1 MRYLAL
7 ACDYDGT
14 IASAGVVD
22 APTLAALERL
32 RASGRKLILV
42 TGRELDDLC
51 RVFPHITLFDLVVA
65 ENGAL
70 LYWPAT
76 RAEQVL
82 GERPPEAFITALQQ
96 RGVVPLSCGRVIVA
110 TWHPHETTVVEVI
123 RDLGLELQ
131 VIFNKDAVMIL
142 PSGVN
147 KATGLNVALDS
158 LGLSPHNVVGVGD
171 AENDHAFLSLCEC
184 AVAVANALPMLQEHA
199 DWTTPQDHGAGVSE
213 LIDHMVSA
221 DLADLEPRLQRHH
234 ILLGTRTD
242 TNAEIFLEPYG
253 VNVLLAGTSGGGKTT
268 LATGIIERLLEQAYQ
283 VCVIDPEGDYAHL
296 EDTIML
302 GSANRSPDPE
312 EVLQLLEKPQ
322 QSVVI
327 NLLGIALEDRPAFF
341 NRLLPRLQELRART
355 GHPHW
360 IVVDETHHLLP
371 AALEPAAL
379 LLPQNMY
386 GMMML
391 TVQPQHVAKD
401 VLALADV
408 IITIGE
414 APHETLRHFS
424 EMLGLPPPP
433 LVAQTLEQGH
443 AVLWVRH
450 ETAPPVQFRTVPPR
464 VERQRHV
471 RKYMEG
477 ELGKDK
483 SFYFRG
489 PEGKLNLRAYNLRVF
504 IQLAEGV
511 DDATWLHHLQQG
523 DYAHWFRNIIQDTD
537 LAEETSEIGK
547 RHDTSARESRA
558 LVKTAIEKRYTA
570 PA

>member
-7 ACDYDGT
+7 ASDYDGT
-14 IASAGVVD
+14 LASVGVVD

-70 LYWPAT
+70 LYWPTT

-82 GERPPEAFITALQQ
+82 GECPPEAFITALQQ

-110 TWHPHETTVVEVI
+110 TWHPHETTVLEVI

-147 KATGLNVALDS
+147 KATGLSVALDS

-171 AENDHAFLSLCEC
+171 AENDHAFLGLCEC
-184 AVAVANALPMLQEHA
+184 AVAVANALSMVQERT
-199 DWTTPQDHGAGVSE
+199 DWTTAFDHGAGVSE
-213 LIDHMVSA
+213 LIDRMVST

-242 TNAEIFLEPYG
+242 TNAEIFLKPYG

-268 LATGIIERLLEQAYQ
+268 LATGIIERLIEQAYQ
-283 VCVIDPEGDYAHL
+283 VCIIDPEGDYAHL

-302 GSANRSPDPE
+302 GSSNRSPDPE

-341 NRLLPRLQELRART
+341 NRLLPRLQELRVRT

-371 AALEPAAL
+371 AASEPVAL

-424 EMLGLPPPP
+424 EMLRLPPPP
-433 LVAQTLEQGH
+433 LVVQTLEQGY
-443 AVLWVRH
+443 AVMWARH
-450 ETAPPVQFRTVPPR
+450 EAASPVQFRTVPPR
-464 VERQRHV
+464 AERQRHV
-471 RKYMEG
+471 RKYMDG

-489 PEGKLNLRAYNLRVF
+489 PEGKLNLRAQNLRVF
-504 IQLAEGV
+504 IQLAEGI
-511 DDATWLHHLQQG
+511 DDATWLHHLHQG
-523 DYAHWFRNIIQDTD
+523 DYAHWFRDSIQDTS
-537 LAEETSEIGK
+537 LAEETSEIGT
-547 RHDTSARESRA
+547 RRNISARESRA

>member
-22 APTLAALERL
+22 AFTLTALERL

-51 RVFPHITLFDLVVA
+51 RVFPHISLFDLVVA

-82 GERPPEAFITALQQ
+82 GEGPPEAFITILQQ
-96 RGVVPLSCGRVIVA
+96 RGVMQLSHGRVIVA

-147 KATGLNVALDS
+147 KATGLSAALDY
-158 LGLSPHNVVGVGD
+158 LKLSPHNVVGVGD
-171 AENDHAFLSLCEC
+171 AENDQAFLNLCEC
-184 AVAVANALPMLQEHA
+184 AVAVANALPMVQERA
-199 DWTTPQDHGAGVSE
+199 DWTTAHDHGAGVSE
-213 LIDHMVSA
+213 LIERMLST
-221 DLADLEPRLQRHH
+221 DLADLEPRLQRHY
-234 ILLGTRTD
+234 ILLGTDPD
-242 TNAEIFLEPYG
+242 TNAEIYLKPYG
-253 VNVLLAGTSGGGKTT
+253 VNVLVAGTSGGGKTT
-268 LATGIIERLLEQAYQ
+268 LATGIIERLLEQIYQ
-283 VCVIDPEGDYAHL
+283 VCIIDPEGDYADL
-296 EDTIML
+296 EGTIML
-302 GSANRSPDPE
+302 GSSSRAPDPE

-322 QSVVI
+322 QSVVM
-327 NLLGIALEDRPAFF
+327 NLLGIALADRPAFF
-341 NRLLPRLQELRART
+341 SRLLPRLQELRAHT

-379 LLPQNMY
+379 LLPQNMS

-391 TVQPQHVAKD
+391 TVQPRHVAHD

-414 APHETLRHFS
+414 APNETLRHCS
-424 EMLGLPPPP
+424 DMLGLPPP
-433 LVAQTLEQGH
+433 VAQTLEEGH
-443 AVLWVRH
+443 AVLWARH
-450 ETAPPVQFRTVPPR
+450 ESASPVQFRTVPQLP
-464 VERQRHV
+464 
-471 RKYMEG
+471 
-477 ELGKDK
+477 
-483 SFYFRG
+483 SG
-489 PEGKLNLRAYNLRVF
+489 PIPKHSPMA
-504 IQLAEGV
+504 Q
-511 DDATWLHHLQQG
+511 
-523 DYAHWFRNIIQDTD
+523 
-537 LAEETSEIGK
+537 
-547 RHDTSARESRA
+547 
-558 LVKTAIEKRYTA
+558 
-570 PA
+570 

>member
-76 RAEQVL
+76 RADQVL
-82 GERPPEAFITALQQ
+82 GEGPPEAFITTLQQ
-96 RGVVPLSCGRVIVA
+96 RGVMPLSRGRVIVA

-131 VIFNKDAVMIL
+131 VIFNKDAVMVL

-147 KATGLNVALDS
+147 KATGLSAALDY
-158 LGLSPHNVVGVGD
+158 LRLSPHNVVGVGD
-171 AENDHAFLSLCEC
+171 AENDHAFLNLCEC
-184 AVAVANALPMLQEHA
+184 AVAVANALPMVQERA
-199 DWTTPQDHGAGVSE
+199 DWTTAHDHGAGVSE
-213 LIDHMVSA
+213 LIERLLST
-221 DLADLEPRLQRHH
+221 DLADLEPHLQRHH
-234 ILLGTRTD
+234 ILLGTDTD
-242 TNAEIFLEPYG
+242 TNAEISLKPYG

-268 LATGIIERLLEQAYQ
+268 LATGIIERLLEQTYQ
-283 VCVIDPEGDYAHL
+283 VCIIDPEGDYADL
-296 EDTIML
+296 EGTIML
-302 GSANRSPDPE
+302 GSSSRSPDPE

-341 NRLLPRLQELRART
+341 SRLLPRLQELRART

-371 AALEPAAL
+371 AALQPAAL

-391 TVQPQHVAKD
+391 TVQPQHVAQE

-414 APHETLRHFS
+414 APNETLRHFS

-433 LVAQTLEQGH
+433 PVAQTLEQGH
-443 AVLWVRH
+443 AVLWARH
-450 ETAPPVQFRTVPPR
+450 ESASSVQFRTVPPR
-464 VERQRHV
+464 IERQRHV

-477 ELGKDK
+477 ELSKES

-489 PEGKLNLRAYNLRVF
+489 PEEKLNLRAQNLMVF
-504 IQLAEGV
+504 LQLAEGV
-511 DDATWLHHLQQG
+511 DDATWLHHLHQG
-523 DYAHWFRNIIQDTD
+523 DYTHWFRTVIKDPD
-537 LAEETSEIGK
+537 LAEETIDIGK
-547 RHDTSARESRA
+547 RQDLSARESRA

>member
-1 MRYLAL
+1 M
-7 ACDYDGT
+7 T
-14 IASAGVVD
+14 
-22 APTLAALERL
+22 
-32 RASGRKLILV
+32 
-42 TGRELDDLC
+42 
-51 RVFPHITLFDLVVA
+51 FFDLVVA

-76 RAEQVL
+76 RAEQIL

-110 TWHPHETTVVEVI
+110 TWHPHEITVVEVI

-131 VIFNKDAVMIL
+131 VIFNKDAVMVL
-142 PSGVN
+142 PSGIN
-147 KATGLNVALDS
+147 KATGLGVALDS

-184 AVAVANALPMLQEHA
+184 AVAVANALPMVQERA
-199 DWTTPQDHGAGVSE
+199 DWTTPHDHGAGVSE
-213 LIDHMVSA
+213 LIDRIVSN
-221 DLADLEPRLQRHH
+221 DLADLELCLQRHH

-242 TNAEIFLEPYG
+242 TNAEIFLKPYG

-268 LATGIIERLLEQAYQ
+268 LATSIIERLIEQAYQ
-283 VCVIDPEGDYAHL
+283 VFIIDPEGDYAHL
-296 EDTIML
+296 DNTIML

-341 NRLLPRLQELRART
+341 HRLLPRLQELRSRT

-371 AALEPAAL
+371 SALEPATL

-391 TVQPQHVAKD
+391 TVQPQHVSKD
-401 VLALADV
+401 VLALANV
-408 IITIGE
+408 IIAIGE

-424 EMLGLPPPP
+424 ATLGLPSPP
-433 LVAQTLEQGH
+433 LVAQTLAQGH
-443 AVLWVRH
+443 AVLWARH
-450 ETAPPVQFRTVPPR
+450 ETDLPVQFRTVLPQA
-464 VERQRHV
+464 ERQRHV

-477 ELGKDK
+477 ELDK
-483 SFYFRG
+483 ESSFYFRG
-489 PEGKLNLRAYNLRVF
+489 PEGKLNLRAQNLMVF
-504 IQLAEGV
+504 LQLAEGV
-511 DDATWLHHLQQG
+511 DDATWLHHLHQG
-523 DYAHWFRNIIQDTD
+523 DYVRWFRNVMKDTG
-537 LAEETSEIGK
+537 LAEETSAIGQ
-547 RHDTSARESRA
+547 RHDLSACESRA
-558 LVKTAIEKRYTA
+558 LVKTAIEKRYTG

>member
-1 MRYLAL
+1 MSASSQAEEKQHTVYWKRAIPYETWKGETRMRYLAL

-22 APTLAALERL
+22 TETLAALERL
-32 RASGRKLILV
+32 RASGRKLLLV
-42 TGRELDDLC
+42 TGRELDDLQ

-76 RAEQVL
+76 RAEHVL

-110 TWHPHETTVVEVI
+110 TWHPHETTVVEVV
-123 RDLGLELQ
+123 RELGLELQ
-131 VIFNKDAVMIL
+131 VIFNKGAVMVL

-147 KATGLNVALDS
+147 KATGLSAALDS

-184 AVAVANALPMLQEHA
+184 AVAVANALPMVQERV
-199 DWTTPQDHGAGVSE
+199 DWTTSHDHGAGVSE
-213 LIDHMVSA
+213 LIDRMLST
-221 DLADLEPRLQRHH
+221 DLADLEPCLQRHH

-242 TNAEIFLEPYG
+242 NAAEIFLKPYG
-253 VNVLLAGTSGGGKTT
+253 ANVLLAGTSGGGKTT
-268 LATGIIERLLEQAYQ
+268 LATGIIERLIEQAYQ
-283 VCVIDPEGDYAHL
+283 VCVIDPEGDYAPL

-312 EVLQLLEKPQ
+312 EVLQLLEQPQ

-327 NLLGIALEDRPAFF
+327 NLLGIALEERPAFF
-341 NRLLPRLQELRART
+341 NRLLPRLQELRACT

-386 GMMML
+386 GMMLL
-391 TVQPQHVAKD
+391 TVQPQHVATE
-401 VLALADV
+401 VLALADI

-414 APHETLRHFS
+414 APNETLRHFS
-424 EMLGLPPPP
+424 GMLGLLPPP
-433 LVAQTLEQGH
+433 LVAPTLEQGQ
-443 AVLWVRH
+443 AVLWARH
-450 ETAPPVQFRTVPPR
+450 ESAAPVQFRTVPPR
-464 VERQRHV
+464 SKQLLRSATRRQH
-471 RKYMEG
+471 
-477 ELGKDK
+477 D
-483 SFYFRG
+483 
-489 PEGKLNLRAYNLRVF
+489 LR
-504 IQLAEGV
+504 
-511 DDATWLHHLQQG
+511 T
-523 DYAHWFRNIIQDTD
+523 
-537 LAEETSEIGK
+537 AEESIRLPIPPGPPPGGSLH
-547 RHDTSARESRA
+547 R
-558 LVKTAIEKRYTA
+558 
-570 PA
+570 

>member
-14 IASAGVVD
+14 IASAGIVD
-22 APTLAALERL
+22 APTLAALQRL
-32 RASGRKLILV
+32 RASGRKLLLV

-51 RVFPHITLFDLVVA
+51 RVFPPITLFDLVVA

-147 KATGLNVALDS
+147 KATGLRAALDS

-184 AVAVANALPMLQEHA
+184 AVAVANALPTVQERA
-199 DWTTPQDHGAGVSE
+199 DWTAPHDHGAGVSE
-213 LIDHMVSA
+213 LIDRMVSA

-242 TNAEIFLEPYG
+242 TNAEIFLKPYG

-268 LATGIIERLLEQAYQ
+268 LATGIIERLVEQAYQ

-302 GSANRSPDPE
+302 GSSSRSPDPE

-414 APHETLRHFS
+414 APHETLHHFS
-424 EMLGLPPPP
+424 DMLGLPPPP

-443 AVLWVRH
+443 AVLWARH
-450 ETAPPVQFRTVPPR
+450 ETAPPMQFRTIPPR
-464 VERQRHV
+464 IERQRHV

-477 ELGKDK
+477 ELGTDK
-483 SFYFRG
+483 SFYFHG
-489 PEGKLNLRAYNLRVF
+489 PEGKLNLRAQNLLVF

-511 DDATWLHHLQQG
+511 DDATWLHHLHQG
-523 DYAHWFRNIIQDTD
+523 DYVRWFRTAIKDVD
-537 LAEETSEIGK
+537 LAEETLEIGK
-547 RHDTSARESRA
+547 RQDLSARESRA

>member
-1 MRYLAL
+1 
-7 ACDYDGT
+7 
-14 IASAGVVD
+14 
-22 APTLAALERL
+22 
-32 RASGRKLILV
+32 
-42 TGRELDDLC
+42 
-51 RVFPHITLFDLVVA
+51 
-65 ENGAL
+65 
-70 LYWPAT
+70 
-76 RAEQVL
+76 VL
-82 GERPPEAFITALQQ
+82 GEHPPEAFITALQQ
-96 RGVVPLSCGRVIVA
+96 RDVVPLSCGRVIVA

-147 KATGLNVALDS
+147 KATGLSVALDS

-184 AVAVANALPMLQEHA
+184 AVAVANALSMVQEHA
-199 DWTTPQDHGAGVSE
+199 DWTTSYDHGAGVSE
-213 LIDHMVSA
+213 LIDRMMST

-242 TNAEIFLEPYG
+242 TNTELFLKPYG

-268 LATGIIERLLEQAYQ
+268 LATGIIERLIEQAYQ
-283 VCVIDPEGDYAHL
+283 VCIIDPEGDYAHL

-302 GSANRSPDPE
+302 GSSNRSTDPE

-371 AALEPAAL
+371 AASEPAAL

-386 GMMML
+386 GMMRL

-401 VLALADV
+401 VLALADI

-433 LVAQTLEQGH
+433 LVAQTLEQGY
-443 AVLWVRH
+443 AVMWARH
-450 ETAPPVQFRTVPPR
+450 EAASPVQFRTVPPR
-464 VERQRHV
+464 AERQRHV

-489 PEGKLNLRAYNLRVF
+489 PEGKLNLRAQNLRIF

-511 DDATWLHHLQQG
+511 DDATWLHHLHQG
-523 DYAHWFRNIIQDTD
+523 DYAHWFRTIIQDTS
-537 LAEETSEIGK
+537 LAEEASEIGK
-547 RHDTSARESRA
+547 RRDLSARESRA
-558 LVKTAIEKRYTA
+558 LVKTAIENRYTA

>member
-14 IASAGVVD
+14 IALAGVVD

-70 LYWPAT
+70 LYWPTT

-96 RGVVPLSCGRVIVA
+96 RGVMPLSCGRVIVA

-131 VIFNKDAVMIL
+131 VIFNKDAVMVL

-147 KATGLNVALDS
+147 KATGLSAALDS

-171 AENDHAFLSLCEC
+171 AENDHAFLSLCEG
-184 AVAVANALPMLQEHA
+184 AVAVANALSMVQERA
-199 DWTTPQDHGAGVSE
+199 DWTTPHDHGAGVSE
-213 LIDHMVSA
+213 LIDRMVST
-221 DLADLEPRLQRHH
+221 DLADLEPCLQRHH
-234 ILLGTRTD
+234 ILLGRRTD
-242 TNAEIFLEPYG
+242 TDAEIFLKPYG

-268 LATGIIERLLEQAYQ
+268 LATGLIERLIEQAYQ

-327 NLLGIALEDRPAFF
+327 NLLGTALEDRPAFF
-341 NRLLPRLQELRART
+341 HRLLPRLQELRART

-386 GMMML
+386 GMMLL

-433 LVAQTLEQGH
+433 FVAQVLEQGH
-443 AVLWVRH
+443 AVLWARH

-477 ELGKDK
+477 ELGKES

-489 PEGKLNLRAYNLRVF
+489 PEGKLNLRAQNLMVF

-511 DDATWLHHLQQG
+511 DDVTWLHHLHQG
-523 DYAHWFRNIIQDTD
+523 DYAHWFRDVIKDAD
-537 LAEETSEIGK
+537 LAEETIEIGK
-547 RHDTSARESRA
+547 RQDLSARESRA

>member
-1 MRYLAL
+1 MS
-7 ACDYDGT
+7 T
-14 IASAGVVD
+14 
-22 APTLAALERL
+22 
-32 RASGRKLILV
+32 
-42 TGRELDDLC
+42 
-51 RVFPHITLFDLVVA
+51 
-65 ENGAL
+65 
-70 LYWPAT
+70 
-76 RAEQVL
+76 
-82 GERPPEAFITALQQ
+82 
-96 RGVVPLSCGRVIVA
+96 
-110 TWHPHETTVVEVI
+110 
-123 RDLGLELQ
+123 
-131 VIFNKDAVMIL
+131 
-142 PSGVN
+142 
-147 KATGLNVALDS
+147 
-158 LGLSPHNVVGVGD
+158 
-171 AENDHAFLSLCEC
+171 
-184 AVAVANALPMLQEHA
+184 
-199 DWTTPQDHGAGVSE
+199 
-213 LIDHMVSA
+213 
-221 DLADLEPRLQRHH
+221 DLADLEPCLQRHH

-242 TNAEIFLEPYG
+242 NEAEIFLKPYG

-268 LATGIIERLLEQAYQ
+268 LATGIIERLIDQAYQ

-327 NLLGIALEDRPAFF
+327 NLLDIALEERPAFF
-341 NRLLPRLQELRART
+341 HRLLPRLQELRART

-424 EMLGLPPPP
+424 DMLGLPPPP
-433 LVAQTLEQGH
+433 LVAQTLEQGY
-443 AVLWVRH
+443 AVMWARH
-450 ETAPPVQFRTVPPR
+450 EAASPVQFRTMPPR

-477 ELGKDK
+477 ELGQES

-489 PEGKLNLRAYNLRVF
+489 PEGSICGRRISWSSYSLPRELTMQPGCIICIREITHTGSALSLKIRTWPKKLSK
-504 IQLAEGV
+504 LA
-511 DDATWLHHLQQG
+511 
-523 DYAHWFRNIIQDTD
+523 
-537 LAEETSEIGK
+537 
-547 RHDTSARESRA
+547 SAKTFPPESRA

>member
-51 RVFPHITLFDLVVA
+51 RVLPHMTLFDLVVA

-76 RAEQVL
+76 RAEHVL

-131 VIFNKDAVMIL
+131 VIFNKDAVMVM

-147 KATGLNVALDS
+147 KATGLKIALDS

-171 AENDHAFLSLCEC
+171 AENDHAFLNLCEG
-184 AVAVANALPMLQEHA
+184 AVAVANALPMVQERA
-199 DWTTPQDHGAGVSE
+199 DWTTPHDHGAGVSE
-213 LIDHMVSA
+213 LIERLVST
-221 DLADLEPRLQRHH
+221 DLAALEPRLQRHH
-234 ILLGTRTD
+234 ILLGTRID
-242 TNAEIFLEPYG
+242 TNAEIFLKPYG
-253 VNVLLAGTSGGGKTT
+253 VNLLLAGTSGGGKTT
-268 LATGIIERLLEQAYQ
+268 LATGIIERLIEQAYQ

-341 NRLLPRLQELRART
+341 NRLLPHLQELRSRT

-371 AALEPAAL
+371 AALASAAL
-379 LLPQNMY
+379 LLPQHMY

-408 IITIGE
+408 ILTIGE
-414 APHETLRHFS
+414 APHETLRHCS
-424 EMLGLPPPP
+424 ERLGLPPPP
-433 LVAQTLEQGH
+433 LVAQTLQQGH
-443 AVLWVRH
+443 AVLWARH

-464 VERQRHV
+464 GERQRHV

-477 ELGKDK
+477 ELG
-483 SFYFRG
+483 
-489 PEGKLNLRAYNLRVF
+489 
-504 IQLAEGV
+504 
-511 DDATWLHHLQQG
+511 
-523 DYAHWFRNIIQDTD
+523 
-537 LAEETSEIGK
+537 
-547 RHDTSARESRA
+547 
-558 LVKTAIEKRYTA
+558 LV
-570 PA
+570 PHCH